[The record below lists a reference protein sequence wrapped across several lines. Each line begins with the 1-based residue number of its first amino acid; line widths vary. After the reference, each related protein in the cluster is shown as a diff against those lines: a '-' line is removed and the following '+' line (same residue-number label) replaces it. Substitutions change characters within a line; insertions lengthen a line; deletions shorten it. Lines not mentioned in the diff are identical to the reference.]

1 MNPGPVA
8 PKATALS
15 MLSYGPTREL
25 IRVLAF
31 KAWEGDA

>member
-1 MNPGPVA
+1 MNPRPVA

-15 MLSYGPTREL
+15 MLSYGPTREF

-31 KAWEGDA
+31 KA